1 MSRRYLSEARDGDI
15 NVLNRLF
22 GRDLAADGWV
32 VKDRSGRTVRA
43 EKPISE
49 ERRQVAV
56 PDPSMIWA
64 LRGRKR

>member
-22 GRDLAADGWV
+22 GRDLGVEGWV
-32 VKDRSGRTVRA
+32 VKGRSGHAFGVENQKQ
-43 EKPISE
+43 EKNRHI
-49 ERRQVAV
+49 AV
-56 PDPSMIWA
+56 PDPSVIWA

>member
-49 ERRQVAV
+49 ERRQVA
-56 PDPSMIWA
+56 
-64 LRGRKR
+64 